1 MPEYGFYLTPAGE
14 QLVQEAV
21 VSGTKINIAY
31 FACGDGVWLADEERE
46 TLKHE
51 VIELPISSVND
62 ADNPLMPML
71 ELIIP
76 PTVGGF
82 RLSEIVI
89 RAVLLDQTH
98 VDFAISKYAGTYL
111 PDPVTNP
118 WTVDQQILVDLNV
131 GASGVVQLRYDPIV
145 TATVE
150 YVSAKLQSYALND
163 MSNVDELPP
172 AVVAQLKGDKG
183 DTGETG
189 AKGDKGDKGDTG
201 ETGAKGDKGDTGAT
215 GANGVKGDKGD
226 TGATGATGAKGDKG
240 DTGATGATGAK
251 GDKGDTGAT
260 GATGAKGDTGATGP
274 QGLPGSAADAAK
286 GDKGDTGA
294 TGPQGLPGATG
305 ETGAKGDKGDTGATG
320 ATGAKGDK
328 GDKGDPG
335 TADTITEF
343 DGGEL

>member
-201 ETGAKGDKGDTGAT
+201 
-215 GANGVKGDKGD
+215 
-226 TGATGATGAKGDKG
+226 ATGAKGDKG
-240 DTGATGATGAK
+240 DTGATGAKGDTGATGETGAK
-251 GDKGDTGAT
+251 GDTGATGAKGDT

-328 GDKGDPG
+328 GDTGATGATGAKGDKGDKGDPG